1 MKNLA
6 IFNTMIVALTI
17 LRIDEKEGLADVAF
31 KFIHDGKIIDEGML
45 EDVYTSGL
53 IRHRI
58 ANGKIEIGKEY
69 ACENNSKTYA
79 DGPIK
84 VIRTSNKEDKLIY
97 MLKIVNE
104 GKSWVNEF
112 SSPSGKVVKSR
123 QFSDLMPSNWLRY
136 SDFYDLSMKNRKE
149 KRERELAESANA

>member
-17 LRIDEKEGLADVAF
+17 LRMDNEDGLADVAF
-31 KFIHDGKIIDEGML
+31 KFINDGEIIDEGML

-69 ACENNSKTYA
+69 ACENNSKNYEA
-79 DGPIK
+79 CPIK

-97 MLKIVNE
+97 MLKVVNE
-104 GKSWVNEF
+104 GKSWVKEF
-112 SSPSGKVVKSR
+112 ASPSGKIVKSR

-136 SDFYDLSMKNRKE
+136 TDFYDLSMKNRKE
-149 KRERELAESANA
+149 KREREQAEQTA